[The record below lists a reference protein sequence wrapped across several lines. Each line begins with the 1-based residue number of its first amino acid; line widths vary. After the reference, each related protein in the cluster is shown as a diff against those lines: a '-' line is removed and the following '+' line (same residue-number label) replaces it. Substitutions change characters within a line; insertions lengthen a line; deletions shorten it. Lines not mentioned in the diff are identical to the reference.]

1 MLCCCSILQLIS
13 PCHCNIAAMVRCTNC
28 LQINEAPVVRFCRVA
43 AGAMKNVL
51 KRERQEQ

>member
-1 MLCCCSILQLIS
+1 MLCCSILQLIS

-43 AGAMKNVL
+43 GAMKNVL